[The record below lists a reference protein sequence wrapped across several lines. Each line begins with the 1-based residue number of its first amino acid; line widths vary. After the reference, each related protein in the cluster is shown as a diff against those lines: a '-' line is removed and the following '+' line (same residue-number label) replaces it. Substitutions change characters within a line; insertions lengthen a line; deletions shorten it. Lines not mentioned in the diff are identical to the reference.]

1 MIWKKSIC
9 LMVCIMLLVFCVSA
23 QGVKGKTSAQELAA
37 LLGEKPEDIMKS
49 DGMIPGD
56 FTSDWTALILAR
68 NGWTAHSE
76 AYLNGLW
83 EYVSENYE
91 KQGGLDTIKAT
102 IWHRITL
109 TVLALGADPTC
120 FGEDANGEPIDLIA
134 DGTYNWRMTDSLG
147 TQGNNAWVYG
157 LMAVDAL
164 GYEIPE
170 HAKYNRET
178 MIDNILACQLPDGG
192 FHIGSGASEPDV
204 TAMALQAIAPYYE
217 TQDAVTQSVD
227 RALEYLSAQ
236 QNAQGDFGKGGS
248 ESCAQ
253 VILALC
259 ALGIDP
265 ESDVRFQK
273 PGGSALDGLL
283 LYHTGEGFSH
293 LLGEK
298 TNTLST
304 QQAAQALTAL
314 DRLRN
319 GESRLYD
326 FTDQQIQPF
335 APKEAF
341 PFWIVIVAGIG
352 LAAIILCIRKGKK
365 NVPCNEIDD

>member
-1 MIWKKSIC
+1 VIWKKSIC
-9 LMVCIMLLVFCVSA
+9 LMVCIMVLVFCVSA
-23 QGVKGKTSAQELAA
+23 QGMNGKTSAQELSA

-49 DGMIPGD
+49 EGMIPGD
-56 FTSDWTALILAR
+56 STSDWTALILAR
-68 NGWTAHSE
+68 NGWSDHRE
-76 AYLNGLW
+76 DYLNGIW
-83 EYVSENYE
+83 RYVNESYQ
-91 KQGGLDTIKAT
+91 KQGGLDMIKAT
-102 IWHRITL
+102 VWHRISL

-120 FGEDANGEPIDLIA
+120 FGEDANGDPIDLIA
-134 DGTYNWRMTDSLG
+134 EGTYNWSRTDSLG
-147 TQGNNAWVYG
+147 TQGTNAWIYS
-157 LMAVDAL
+157 LMVLDAL
-164 GYEIPE
+164 DYEIPKN
-170 HAKYNRET
+170 ARYTRGDIINS
-178 MIDNILACQLPDGG
+178 ILECQLDNGG
-192 FHIGSGASEPDV
+192 SHIGSGAPEVDV
-204 TAMALQAIAPYYE
+204 TAMALQAIAPYYGTME
-217 TQDAVTQSVD
+217 SVTENVD
-227 RALEYLSAQ
+227 RALEYLSSQ

-265 ESDVRFQK
+265 ESDARFQK
-273 PGGSALDGLL
+273 AGGSALDGLL

-298 TNTLST
+298 ANTLST

-335 APKEAF
+335 VPKDAF

-352 LAAIILCIRKGKK
+352 LAAIILYIRKGKK
-365 NVPCNEIDD
+365 RCTV